1 MDYSDSDFITS
12 LLPDSVGR
20 PNKPNRH
27 PRPIDVFYDIVR
39 KLPNGAIVIELE
51 YFGWNKGPKKLHHF
65 LCATIKLPGG
75 SILKAVI
82 QRSPIDDTLP
92 RKLVGSKQ
100 CVAVDEFIVFDRDH
114 PNFNHQPISRC
125 IQKWDARN
133 SPSLL
138 QIATAAKTVSEAARY
153 QLYRTQCIWYA
164 LTVFDLVARE
174 FYERGCPVIFIRLT
188 ERTLSKLLKRNNFT
202 QLSAVLGE
210 NLQKCHHPSST
221 STYPSAVGPPMR
233 TPHHSA
239 HPSTAFPVEGPV
251 PSVLPTD
258 TATELG
264 SIISV
269 PSTYESSGMDTT
281 TTPSSSRA
289 LQILRKPLRKLRL
302 SSNDGK

>member
-1 MDYSDSDFITS
+1 MT
-12 LLPDSVGR
+12 
-20 PNKPNRH
+20 
-27 PRPIDVFYDIVR
+27 
-39 KLPNGAIVIELE
+39 
-51 YFGWNKGPKKLHHF
+51 
-65 LCATIKLPGG
+65 G

-100 CVAVDEFIVFDRDH
+100 CVAVDEFIVFDRCACIHLTKHMHRSYWYCRDH

-125 IQKWDARN
+125 IQKWDAKN

-138 QIATAAKTVSEAARY
+138 QIATAAKIVSEAACY
-153 QLYRTQCIWYA
+153 QLYRSQCIWYA
-164 LTVFDLVARE
+164 LTVFNLVAQE
-174 FYERGCPVIFIRLT
+174 FHEGGCPVMFIRLT
-188 ERTLSKLLKRNNFT
+188 ERTLRKLLKRNNFT
-202 QLSAVLGE
+202 QLSAVLRE
-210 NLQKCHHPSST
+210 NLLKCHHPSST

-281 TTPSSSRA
+281 TAPSSSRA
-289 LQILRKPLRKLRL
+289 LQILLGPLRKLRL